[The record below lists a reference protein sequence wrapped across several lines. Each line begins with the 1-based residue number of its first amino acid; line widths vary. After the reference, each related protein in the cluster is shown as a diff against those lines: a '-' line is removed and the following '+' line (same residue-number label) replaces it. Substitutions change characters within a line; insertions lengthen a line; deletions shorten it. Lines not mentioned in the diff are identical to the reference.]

1 MQTLDRLRLDADT
14 MRNIVA
20 WERIPA
26 RPARYAAWPAGL
38 DPRLAATQRRRGIET
53 LYTHQALAV
62 EAALRGENVVVV
74 TGTASGK
81 TLAYNLPVLHALL
94 ADDQARALYLF
105 PTKALAQDQANELG
119 QFITAL
125 AQAEGAPVP
134 LAVRTYDGDT
144 PQAQRSA
151 IRKAGGVLISNPDM
165 LHTGIL
171 PHHPRWADL
180 FGNLKYVVL
189 DEVHSYRGV
198 FGSHMANVIRRLRRI
213 CAFYGSAPQFICTSA
228 TIANPQELAENLTG
242 QPFELIRESGSGE
255 GEKHVFFY
263 NPPVVNKQL
272 GIRRSYVKEAHHI
285 AAAFLRRNV
294 PAIVFANSRLITE
307 ILIRYLK
314 TSLPEVPIV
323 GYRGGYLPNERR
335 EIEHGLRNGTFRG
348 VVSTN
353 ALELGIDI
361 GSLEV
366 SVLAG
371 YPGTIA
377 STWQR
382 IGRAGRR

>member
-189 DEVHSYRGV
+189 DEVHTYRGV

-228 TIANPQELAENLTG
+228 TIANPQALVEKLIEAPATLVPASADGAPRAEKS
-242 QPFELIRESGSGE
+242 FLI
-255 GEKHVFFY
+255 Y
-263 NPPVVNKQL
+263 NPPITDPAL
-272 GIRRSYVKEAHHI
+272 GLRRSYLLEAQRL
-285 AAAFLRRNV
+285 AGEFLADDV
-294 PAIVFANSRLITE
+294 QTAVFARTRNATE
-307 ILIRYLK
+307 
-314 TSLPEVPIV
+314 
-323 GYRGGYLPNERR
+323 
-335 EIEHGLRNGTFRG
+335 
-348 VVSTN
+348 
-353 ALELGIDI
+353 
-361 GSLEV
+361 
-366 SVLAG
+366 VLLMYVRDEAR
-371 YPGTIA
+371 
-377 STWQR
+377 Q
-382 IGRAGRR
+382 